1 MLGGV
6 CGVRSESVISQSRH
20 GIRVA
25 ARPPCTGS
33 NVLYWTSGD
42 YARRGI
48 ITSNQATG
56 TDTVDFNGQKRRTE
70 VGERVRPEI
79 PHGIEILHDPAF
91 NKGTA
96 FSPEERERLG
106 LRGLVPPGM
115 ATPEM
120 QEARVLGNY
129 ARKSSDL
136 ERYIFLSD
144 LQDRNETLYYRLLV
158 NNIEKLMPIV
168 YTPTVGAAC
177 KLFGHIY
184 RRPHGLYISAD
195 DRGQIA
201 QVLQNWPRQAH
212 IIVVTD
218 GERILGL
225 GDLGANGMGIPIG
238 KLALYS
244 ACAGVHPESCLP
256 ITLDVGTNNQELLED
271 PLYLGLRRERLRGQE
286 YADFVEEFVTA
297 VEERFPGIVL
307 QFEDFATRNAF
318 DLLERYRNRLCAF
331 NDDMQGTAA
340 VTLAGVLSSQS
351 ITGRSL
357 QDERL
362 VFLGAGEA
370 AVGIANLIV
379 AAQVRQGV
387 DEEDARSR
395 IWFLDSKG
403 LVVKARDD
411 LQPHKLRFAQEHE
424 FLPDL
429 ASAVE
434 AIRPTGLI
442 GVSGQ
447 PGTFTEPVV
456 RKMGELNDRPIVFAL
471 SNPTANSECTAE
483 QAYGWTDGRAVFAS
497 GSPFDPVDIGGR
509 TLVPGQANNAYIF
522 PGVGLGLIVSGAER
536 ATDTMFYAAAKVLA
550 EACSGRAQQNGCL
563 FPPLTEIREVSA
575 VIATAVAEL
584 AYEGDLARNPRPH
597 DVELLDHVR
606 QQMYEPVYP
615 NYA

>member
-1 MLGGV
+1 MRL
-6 CGVRSESVISQSRH
+6 
-20 GIRVA
+20 
-25 ARPPCTGS
+25 
-33 NVLYWTSGD
+33 
-42 YARRGI
+42 
-48 ITSNQATG
+48 
-56 TDTVDFNGQKRRTE
+56 
-70 VGERVRPEI
+70 EI
-79 PHGIEILHDPAF
+79 PHGVEILHDPAF

-96 FSPEERERLG
+96 FTPGEREHLG
-106 LRGLVPPGM
+106 LRGLVPPGL

-184 RRPHGLYISAD
+184 RRPHGLYITAE
-195 DRGQIA
+195 DRGEIA
-201 QVLQNWPRQAH
+201 QVLQNWPYQAE

-256 ITLDVGTNNQELLED
+256 ITLDVGTNNQDLLED
-271 PLYLGLRRERLRGQE
+271 PLYLGLRRERLVGQE

-297 VEERFPGIVL
+297 VEARFPRIVL

-318 DLLERYRNRLCAF
+318 DLLQRYRDRLCAF

-340 VTLAGVLSSQS
+340 VTLAGILSAQHV
-351 ITGRSL
+351 TGRSL
-357 QDERL
+357 PDERL
-362 VFLGAGEA
+362 LFLGAGEA

-379 AAQVRQGV
+379 AVQVRHGT
-387 DEEDARSR
+387 DEADARSR

-403 LVVKARDD
+403 LVVKERTD
-411 LQPHKLRFAQEHE
+411 LQPHKLRFAQDHE

-447 PGTFTEPVV
+447 PATFTEPIV
-456 RKMGELNDRPIVFAL
+456 RRMGELNDRPIVFAL

-483 QAYGWTDGRAVFAS
+483 QAYRWTDGRAVFAS
-497 GSPFDPVDIGGR
+497 GSPFDPVEIGGR

-522 PGVGLGLIVSGAER
+522 PGVGLGLIVSGAAR
-536 ATDTMFYAAAKVLA
+536 ATDEMFYAAAKVLA
-550 EACSGRAQQNGCL
+550 EAGAGQAEQNGCL
-563 FPPLTEIREVSA
+563 FPPLREIREVSA
-575 VIATAVAEL
+575 AIATAVAQL
-584 AYEGDLARNPRPH
+584 AYDNDLARNPRPH
-597 DVELLDHVR
+597 DVDLADHVR

-615 NYA
+615 DYV